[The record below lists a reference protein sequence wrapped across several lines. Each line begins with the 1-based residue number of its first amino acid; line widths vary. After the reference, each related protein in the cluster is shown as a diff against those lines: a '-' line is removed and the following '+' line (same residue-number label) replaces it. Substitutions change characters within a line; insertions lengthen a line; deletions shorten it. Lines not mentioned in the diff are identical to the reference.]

1 MQEYNGKAK
10 AFNMF
15 FKSVFTGE
23 SDCLP
28 YFNLNVKSSI
38 EHVSFP
44 KDKIK
49 KKLDN
54 LNPYKSPGADELHAK
69 ILKELSN
76 ELSLP
81 LSLIFSKS
89 FSEGELPQDW
99 KDVIIT
105 PLHKK
110 GNKEFASNYRLISL
124 TSIGCKFMESM
135 IKDDILAYLVSNK
148 LLTNLQHGFVLGKS

>member
-1 MQEYNGKAK
+1 
-10 AFNMF
+10 MF
-15 FKSVFTGE
+15 LQRNQIFF
-23 SDCLP
+23 P

-38 EHVSFP
+38 EHVSFQA
-44 KDKIK
+44 DKIK

-54 LNPYKSPGADELHAK
+54 LNPYKSPRPDELHPR

-81 LSLIFSKS
+81 LSLIFSNS

-99 KDVIIT
+99 KYAFIT

-110 GNKEFASNYRLISL
+110 GEKKFAGNYRPISLIS
-124 TSIGCKFMESM
+124 IVCKVMESI
-135 IKDDILAYLVSNK
+135 IKDDILAI
-148 LLTNLQHGFVLGKS
+148 HG